1 MEMLVRCC
9 CYCRRPRA
17 RPCMRRVM
25 LRWAK
30 PHTRCSPAGGCGAAA
45 ASSLAGLRV
54 GKADGSGGNRKVVA
68 RLGRSMD
75 DGWMR
80 SRVGAVEDRE
90 DVDRRRGDRVAVGDV
105 QADYSPAL
113 FSRLQLART
122 RDGVCG
128 CDRTGAACL
137 RLFLGRVSL

>member
-1 MEMLVRCC
+1 
-9 CYCRRPRA
+9 
-17 RPCMRRVM
+17 M

-90 DVDRRRGDRVAVGDV
+90 DVDRRRRGDRVVSRGRAKLTTHLLCFYNYNWLEHKTKSAAVIRQGR
-105 QADYSPAL
+105 PA
-113 FSRLQLART
+113 
-122 RDGVCG
+122 
-128 CDRTGAACL
+128 
-137 RLFLGRVSL
+137 

>member
-1 MEMLVRCC
+1 
-9 CYCRRPRA
+9 
-17 RPCMRRVM
+17 M

-75 DGWMR
+75 DEWMR
-80 SRVGAVEDRE
+80 SRVGAV
-90 DVDRRRGDRVAVGDV
+90 GNGDV
-105 QADYSPAL
+105 
-113 FSRLQLART
+113 R
-122 RDGVCG
+122 
-128 CDRTGAACL
+128 
-137 RLFLGRVSL
+137 GRRQEKEERC